1 MTVKLPQ
8 RRPQSERRHFV
19 FLRACGCPQGL
30 AEQTS
35 RCRDEDAA
43 RDAMYDTR
51 AEERAAVAAG
61 VRVEFVDHAT
71 YEERFYPLMT
81 KPCPHSGGAA

>member
-1 MTVKLPQ
+1 MSDT
-8 RRPQSERRHFV
+8 RTRHHFV
-19 FLRACGCPQGL
+19 FLRPCGCPFGL

-35 RCRDEDAA
+35 RCRDEDTAW
-43 RDAMYDTR
+43 RHMYDSR

-81 KPCPHSGGAA
+81 QTCTHTGGAV